1 MITHCKLKLLNS
13 SLFMTMHLKH
23 KIICGTAFE
32 AQGLCGT
39 ASVLHGFV
47 KVTLTMLFC
56 FLVLVHILSII
67 FTFDEIL
74 SVWTDLKLPGSI
86 IYFFPHIQTFH
97 HYFIK

>member
-13 SLFMTMHLKH
+13 LLFRMHLKH

-56 FLVLVHILSII
+56 YLVLPILCII
-67 FTFDEIL
+67 FTFDKIL
-74 SVWTDLKLPGSI
+74 SVWTDFELPAGI
-86 IYFFPHIQTFH
+86 ISFFPHIQTFH
-97 HYFIK
+97 HYFVK

>member
-13 SLFMTMHLKH
+13 LLFMRMYLKH

-47 KVTLTMLFC
+47 KVTFTINV
-56 FLVLVHILSII
+56 VL
-67 FTFDEIL
+67 
-74 SVWTDLKLPGSI
+74 LPGFT
-86 IYFFPHIQTFH
+86 YFEHNFHI
-97 HYFIK
+97 